1 MPGVDM
7 RLAQVENGVVVNVIE
22 VNPENRPTFTTGWP
36 EAGDAGP
43 GWVVDGDGFAPPTP
57 PAPTPAEVRASMPP
71 ISPLQGILTLG
82 ETEWG
87 KVLAFRDG
95 VDEDGEPLATWQQK
109 VIIDNA
115 SDWVRTSQNI
125 AFFGFLLNYTPEQ
138 MDTLF
143 IAATQV
149 RA

>member
-1 MPGVDM
+1 MTNGMWNPSKTGI
-7 RLAQVENGVVVNVIE
+7 LTHGENGGFVFIE
-22 VNPENRPTFTTGWP
+22 GGPVFDELKETAVDWVEPLAI
-36 EAGDAGP
+36 EATEQEIADFLAHQ
-43 GWVVDGDGFAPPTP
+43 
-57 PAPTPAEVRASMPP
+57 RASMPP

-82 ETEWG
+82 EVEWG

-95 VDEDGEPLATWQQK
+95 VGEDGESLATWQQK
-109 VIIDNA
+109 VIIDQA

-125 AFFGFLLNYTPEQ
+125 AFFGFLLGYTDAQ

-143 IAATQV
+143 IAAAQV